1 MNNDL
6 LLEWAS
12 ERGTGSWQQLRDAH
26 EWLSAAATD
35 GGPWRPTAGFAA
47 RSLTTL
53 GHIEVDWENGRWA
66 AAPPLLTILPSAGG
80 HALLTGARTRA
91 LVDRLADATD
101 DPCLYMVQSPQRFA
115 PSAILIACED
125 ETNIERLA
133 ERLQIDYEFSVS
145 DRFSELLP
153 ELDSYLALASAPRAP
168 RGYGVARLELTTLEW
183 VDAEHD
189 RAVGLYRY
197 DAYGRPTYRLVA
209 GQDETYK
216 VDLAIG
222 AWVALSRWGE
232 NRLRYSEEDVNGT
245 LAVPVATPL
254 PTLHARAAALCSGL
268 APGRIGNTLW
278 YRNVPR
284 RVAERIA
291 RSLDQT
297 LVDA

>member
-1 MNNDL
+1 
-6 LLEWAS
+6 
-12 ERGTGSWQQLRDAH
+12 
-26 EWLSAAATD
+26 
-35 GGPWRPTAGFAA
+35 
-47 RSLTTL
+47 
-53 GHIEVDWENGRWA
+53 
-66 AAPPLLTILPSAGG
+66 
-80 HALLTGARTRA
+80 
-91 LVDRLADATD
+91 
-101 DPCLYMVQSPQRFA
+101 MVQSPQRFA

-125 ETNIERLA
+125 ETNIEHLA

-145 DRFSELLP
+145 DRLSELLP

-232 NRLRYSEEDVNGT
+232 NKLRYVEDDVNGT

-268 APGRIGNTLW
+268 APGRIGHALW

-297 LVDA
+297 LLDG